1 MRSRTA
7 LSIFALALAPMLA
20 YAATACSVVSED
32 EGETSDSAIT
42 DEELANKALFIVGA
56 KVQGSQSQCQRCHD
70 INIATLK
77 KWNEDYK
84 AAITELGDESKSA
97 DERINWMRRDPNDPT
112 STFSP
117 SKLGFL
123 TAGSHFGGASTVS
136 KDRTPQLYKDAQILN
151 KLFAGKGELY
161 KTFREQTIMPI
172 EATYDRL
179 TASEYDTVAT
189 WMSKDMPKLTDILHE
204 EARPTTCE
212 DDFTA
217 LRQHASNI
225 RGKSWAD
232 INRDRGLAMFAC
244 ADRDKPLE
252 CFTQQFDGKNVFPL
266 STERDYAKDWSTG
279 GESLRILREL
289 DYRTFFW
296 MRSSA
301 DGRFIANGLSG
312 HYPGQEETGD
322 GAVIADL
329 AAALD
334 ASGPKTRDI
343 GASARYDPDFFPDNQ
358 GFMFQGTPNGGSYCR
373 QSLLTKTPFVKR
385 VGFSE
390 AECGKLGSVGL
401 YQTVGEHMGDSDIAD
416 NFIVNGKFASDNPG
430 QTASDH
436 DLPATFG
443 PDAKA
448 IIHVMF
454 ARGNDAPDGYEV
466 KQTVELPVKFEGDI
480 MMSRST
486 TLLGAR
492 VAGETT
498 TLGYSIRELGAV
510 MGADGYRFSLK
521 PVGRICMAGNKA
533 NFSFDE
539 RFLSTHH
546 YLTREDFASDD
557 AFASYKDKGAS
568 DIYIADFVT
577 GKKARITHMAPGQFA
592 LYPHFRSDGWLYFLV
607 RDANAK
613 KEYVVAS
620 DFALRAVQATPTP

>member
-1 MRSRTA
+1 MRPRLT
-7 LSIFALALAPMLA
+7 LSLFALALAPVV
-20 YAATACSVVSED
+20 ACSVVAESD
-32 EGETSDSAIT
+32 EASSDSAIT
-42 DEELANKALFIVGA
+42 DEELATKALFIVGA
-56 KVQGSQSQCQRCHD
+56 KVQNSQSQCQRCHD
-70 INIATLK
+70 INIATLT
-77 KWNEDYK
+77 KWHDDYK
-84 AAITELGDESKSA
+84 AALAVLGDETKSVE
-97 DERINWMRRDPNDPT
+97 ERINWMRRDPHDTT

-117 SKLGFL
+117 SKLGLL
-123 TAGSHFGGASTVS
+123 TAGTHFAGASTVS

-151 KLFAGKGELY
+151 KLFEGKRDLY

-204 EARPTTCE
+204 EARPTTCT
-212 DDFTA
+212 DDFAA
-217 LRQHASNI
+217 LKDHASNI
-225 RGKSWAD
+225 RSKSWAS

-244 ADRDKPLE
+244 ATRDKPLE
-252 CFTQQFDGKNVFPL
+252 CFNQQFGGKDIFPL
-266 STERDYAKDWSTG
+266 STTKDYAKDWATAG
-279 GESLRILREL
+279 GSLRILREL

-301 DGRFIANGLSG
+301 DGRFVANGLSG

-322 GAVIADL
+322 GGVIADL

-334 ASGPKTRDI
+334 PAGPKTRDI

-358 GFMFQGTPNGGSYCR
+358 GFMFQGTPNGGSFCR
-373 QSLLTKTPFVKR
+373 QSLLTKSPFVKR
-385 VGFSE
+385 VGFNE
-390 AECGKLGSVGL
+390 PECGRLGSVGL
-401 YQTVGEHMGDSDIAD
+401 YQTVGQHMGDSDIAD

-436 DLPATFG
+436 DLATTFG

-466 KQTVELPVKFEGDI
+466 KQTVELGVKFEGDI

-492 VAGETT
+492 VAGENGP
-498 TLGYSIRELGAV
+498 LGYSIRELGAV
-510 MGADGYRFSLK
+510 MGPDGYRFSLK
-521 PVGRICMAGNKA
+521 PIGRVCMAGNKA

-539 RFLSTHH
+539 RFLTTHH
-546 YLTREDFASDD
+546 YLTRDDFGSDADFAG
-557 AFASYKDKGAS
+557 YKDKGAS
-568 DIYIADFVT
+568 DIWVADFVT
-577 GKKARITHMAPGQFA
+577 GKKTRITHMAPGQFA
-592 LYPHFRSDGWLYFLV
+592 LYPHFRSDGWLYFIV

-613 KEYVVAS
+613 KEYIVAS
-620 DFALRAVQATPTP
+620 DFALKATAETPTP